1 MKKDKSSASQFFNK
15 FSAAVIKFTGSPAAF
30 FTALCVIIVWAACG
44 PIFDFND
51 TWQLVINT
59 STTIVTFL
67 MVFLIQQSQN
77 RDTMAMQLKLNE
89 LIASSPDASNHLI
102 DIEDLTEEE
111 LEVLKKY
118 YIKLAKLVKHEQDIR
133 TAHSMTEAE
142 EAHEEKHSSKSATK
156 KKASPPK

>member
-1 MKKDKSSASQFFNK
+1 METKKSSVSQFFNK
-15 FSAAVIKFTGSPAAF
+15 FSAVVIKFTGSPAAF
-30 FTALCVIIVWAACG
+30 FIALCVIIIWACCG
-44 PIFDFND
+44 PVFQFND

-89 LIASSPDASNHLI
+89 LIASNKNASNHLI

-111 LEVLKKY
+111 LEVLKTY
-118 YIKLAKLVKHEQDIR
+118 YIRLAELVKKEQNINQTHSISEADEVHEKKRGDKDV
-133 TAHSMTEAE
+133 EGK
-142 EAHEEKHSSKSATK
+142 EK
-156 KKASPPK
+156 

>member
-1 MKKDKSSASQFFNK
+1 MKKKKSSASQFFNR

-30 FTALCVIIVWAACG
+30 FIALCVIIVWACCG
-44 PIFDFND
+44 PIFQFND

-59 STTIVTFL
+59 STTIITFL

-118 YIKLAKLVKHEQDIR
+118 YIKLAKLVKQEQDIR

-142 EAHEEKHSSKSATK
+142 EIHQEKHGDKGTTK
-156 KKASPPK
+156 RKTTPDK